1 MQEEILRIKQKDF
14 TALDNKLF
22 ENLEKADYINSTL
35 SNLEEFQKFLM
46 TQIHLYDSKG
56 KTTNKTTDKSNS
68 HSNKEDKYVKDQ
80 K

>member
-56 KTTNKTTDKSNS
+56 KTTNKNSDKSNS
-68 HSNKEDKYVKDQ
+68 HSHQEEKYVKDQ